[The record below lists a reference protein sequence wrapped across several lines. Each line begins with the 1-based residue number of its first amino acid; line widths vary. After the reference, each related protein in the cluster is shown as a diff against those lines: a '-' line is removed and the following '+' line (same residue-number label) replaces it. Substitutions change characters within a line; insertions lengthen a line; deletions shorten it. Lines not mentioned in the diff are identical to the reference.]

1 MDTATTRRSMHINAY
16 LYAGW
21 ASLPRVM
28 KTGYGAD
35 IILSLLDKYPE
46 SKWNSSKE
54 GRDAFT
60 AILNGV
66 PPMKSPA
73 YYLAQA
79 REMCDDP
86 QDVETFDNLIII
98 VDDDDE

>member
-1 MDTATTRRSMHINAY
+1 MDTATTRSMHINAY

-21 ASLPRVM
+21 QALPRVM

-54 GRDAFT
+54 GRDAYN
-60 AILNGV
+60 AIVEAL
-66 PPMKSPA
+66 PPMKGSA

-79 REMCDDP
+79 REMCDP
-86 QDVETFDNLIII
+86 QDVDTFENLINM
-98 VDDDDE
+98 VDDDE